1 MKSLTTTVEQ
11 GGITYGKLQIS
22 FKSQFLQQKTS
33 CKNIMK
39 YYSSIKGKWGV
50 GWVGNT
56 QLIIS
61 VSVGKEH
68 MLSFA
73 RNGSSGIS
81 QSALSVPAKL

>member
-1 MKSLTTTVEQ
+1 MGSSRWLSLR
-11 GGITYGKLQIS
+11 
-22 FKSQFLQQKTS
+22 
-33 CKNIMK
+33 
-39 YYSSIKGKWGV
+39 KWGV